1 MELSANSTPRFGIC
15 INDSEYPASLELHK
29 VYRVLP
35 DEDTDKVVVMQR
47 SLIPC
52 LIVLFLSPLL
62 GCVTAPPPGQSST
75 AEKQKDSSADSS
87 ATQLQA
93 PQATEA
99 PRYSGPISFTD
110 VTEQAGIHFKHHS
123 GAFGKKYLPE
133 TLGSGC
139 AFLDYDND
147 GWQDILLINS
157 MNWPD
162 HSGARSYPALYHNNH
177 NGSFTD
183 VTKEAGLAVEMYG
196 LGCAAADYDN
206 DGLDDIYITCL
217 GPNHLFR
224 NLGNGKFQDVTAK
237 AGVGD
242 PGFST
247 SAVWFDYDKDGKLD
261 LFVCNYVDWSIDK
274 DLYCTLD
281 GKNKSYCTPESY
293 KGQSSTLYH
302 NRGDGAFENV
312 TERAGLHDP
321 TGKSL
326 GVAMIDYDGD
336 GWPDLFVA
344 NDTQPN
350 KLYHNNGNGT
360 FTDNAMTAGVA
371 FSEAGVAR
379 AGMGVDAADYDGS
392 GRQSLVIGNFSN
404 EMMALYHNEGSG
416 LFIDEAPT
424 STIGRASLLT
434 LTFGCFFFDYD
445 LDGLPDIFAADGH
458 VSDDINTVQQ
468 KVRYAEP
475 PHVFRNLGKK
485 KFEEVTTKLGRALQQ
500 AMVGRGAA
508 YGDFDND
515 GDLDLVITSN
525 NGKARLLRNE
535 GGNQNN
541 ILRIKTLGVVS
552 NRDGIGARVTLK
564 LPNQTKL
571 WSVVKSGSS
580 YCSQSELPLTFGLG
594 KADKVL
600 SIEVLWPSGR
610 SDVASEVNA
619 NQFITIQEGKGIIAA
634 QPIAF
639 ARP

>member
-1 MELSANSTPRFGIC
+1 M
-15 INDSEYPASLELHK
+15 
-29 VYRVLP
+29 
-35 DEDTDKVVVMQR
+35 MQR
-47 SLIPC
+47 SLISGL
-52 LIVLFLSPLL
+52 LIILLLSTMVS
-62 GCVTAPPPGQSST
+62 CVTVPPAEQSST
-75 AEKQKDSSADSS
+75 ADKKAASDDQS
-87 ATQLQA
+87 ATQPQA
-93 PQATEA
+93 PAPTEA
-99 PRYSGPISFTD
+99 ARYSGPIEFTD
-110 VTEQAGIHFKHHS
+110 ATAQAGIRFKHNS

-157 MNWPD
+157 MNWP
-162 HSGARSYPALYHNNH
+162 GRAGPKSYPALYHNNQ
-177 NGSFTD
+177 NGTFTD

-196 LGCAAADYDN
+196 LGCAVADFDN
-206 DGLDDIYITCL
+206 DGFDDIYVTCL

-224 NLGNGKFQDVTAK
+224 NLGSGKFQDVTAK

-247 SAVWFDYDKDGKLD
+247 SAIWFDYDKDGKLD
-261 LFVCNYVDWSIDK
+261 LFVCNYVEWSIDK

-302 NRGDGAFENV
+302 NRGDGRFENV
-312 TERAGLHDP
+312 TERAGLQEP
-321 TGKSL
+321 SSKSL
-326 GVAMIDYDGD
+326 GVAMIDYDND

-350 KLYHNNGNGT
+350 KLYRNNGNGA

-392 GRQSLVIGNFSN
+392 GKQSLVIGNFSN
-404 EMMALYHNEGSG
+404 EMMALYHNEGTG

-424 STIGRASLLT
+424 STIGQASLLT

-445 LDGLPDIFAADGH
+445 LDGLPDIFAANGH

-468 KVRYAEP
+468 KVKYAEP
-475 PHVFRNLGKK
+475 PHLFRNLGRK
-485 KFEEVTTKLGRALQQ
+485 KFESVASKLGRPLQQ
-500 AMVGRGAA
+500 AIVARGAA

-515 GDLDLVITSN
+515 GDLDLLIATN
-525 NGKARLLRNE
+525 NGAARLLRND

-541 ILRIKTLGVVS
+541 LLRIKTVGTAS
-552 NRDGIGARVTLK
+552 NRDGIGARITLK
-564 LPNQTKL
+564 ISNQQKL
-571 WSVVKSGSS
+571 WSVVKTGSS
-580 YCSQSELPLTFGLG
+580 YASQSELPLTFGLG
-594 KADKVL
+594 KAEKVA
-600 SIEVLWPSGR
+600 SVEVAWPSGR
-610 SDVASEVNA
+610 VDNLQDVIA
-619 NQFITIQEGKGIIAA
+619 NQAITIQEGKGIIAA
-634 QPIAF
+634 QPIVF